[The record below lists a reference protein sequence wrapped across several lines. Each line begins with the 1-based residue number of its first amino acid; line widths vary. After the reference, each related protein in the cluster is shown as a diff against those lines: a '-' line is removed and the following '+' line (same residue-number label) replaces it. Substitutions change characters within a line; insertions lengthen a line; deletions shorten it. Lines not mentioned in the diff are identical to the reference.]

1 MGISRKASANLKVKL
16 QVCYLAYHHS
26 ANARN
31 VNYNGNV
38 NHNSQNN
45 QNGVAPV
52 KEHVSSHEVVAAYR
66 NCIRNKRNIS
76 GARYFSKNLLK
87 NLASLKNDLNT
98 NSYKVSPGY
107 MFVVTWPKPREVWVG
122 NFRDRVVDH
131 LVASRIIPVITPEL
145 HPHNSACIKGRGTL
159 FAINKVVECFRKCS
173 GNYAKPVYFLKC
185 DIKNYFTSIDKQVL
199 IDLCNQLELD
209 DFTKAL
215 IRTIVTHDCTASA
228 RFLTPHLHHKIPK
241 HKSLINSK
249 TGIPIGNYLSQI
261 FSGYIY
267 LHQLDRFITKHNY
280 KHYVRYVD
288 DFIILSESRE
298 DLVRLKCSIG
308 SFLRTK
314 LSVELSV
321 EKSRI
326 YRNEVMFCGRL
337 VKPWRTYA
345 IRRYFHSILHA
356 RNHES
361 LVSYAGLIKHSNS
374 YNAWRYCITNLME
387 FYNGR
392 TRNQRDCTIYF
403 RRYL

>member
-1 MGISRKASANLKVKL
+1 MKVKL

-26 ANARN
+26 DNARN

-38 NHNSQNN
+38 NYNSQNN

-76 GARYFSKNLLK
+76 GARHFSKNLLK

-159 FAINKVVECFRKCS
+159 FAINKVIECFRKCS

-199 IDLCNQLELD
+199 IDLCNQLALD

-215 IRTIVTHDCTASA
+215 IRTVVTHNCTASA

-267 LHQLDRFITKHNY
+267 LHQLDQFITERNY

-288 DFIILSESRE
+288 DFTVISDSKSHLISLRN
-298 DLVRLKCSIG
+298 DLRD
-308 SFLRTK
+308 FLNDKLNLK
-314 LSVELSV
+314 LSVE
-321 EKSRI
+321 KTRI
-326 YRNEVMFCGRL
+326 YYNKVLFCGRL
-337 VKPWRTYA
+337 IKPWRSYG
-345 IRRYFHSILHA
+345 IRRYINSALNT
-356 RNHES
+356 RSKQS
-361 LVSYAGLIKHSNS
+361 LISYLGLLKHSNS
-374 YNAWRYCITNLME
+374 HNIRAYICNKRTFNLID
-387 FYNGR
+387 
-392 TRNQRDCTIYF
+392 TRGSNC
-403 RRYL
+403 